1 MSDYFRQHM
10 YMKQEIPN
18 KIKEFLKKIGLD
30 DKESRVYIL
39 LLSNGP
45 HTASLI
51 ARACGLTRTN
61 AYDVIKKLE
70 EKGLCFNLGAQYG
83 RKIKA
88 NPPTELEAMLELK
101 EKEINHLQSNLREV
115 LPIFKSL
122 DSYKPML
129 QSEVSYFNGREG
141 VRKMIRMSLLSQE
154 KQLIIAGSELDM
166 IQALGEDFLI
176 DFHTRRTARKIQL
189 QALRPGKERGAHD
202 VFREDQKYA
211 REIRIRPEG
220 LIKLKS
226 TIIIW
231 DSYIAFCS
239 LSGDIFGTLIENE
252 SLAIM
257 LKSWFQFIWEKSK
270 TIKK

>member
-1 MSDYFRQHM
+1 
-10 YMKQEIPN
+10 MKQEIPK
-18 KIKEFLKKIGLD
+18 KIKEFLSKAGLD
-30 DKESRVYIL
+30 DKETRAYVF

-88 NPPTELEAMLELK
+88 NPPSELSEMLELK
-101 EKEINHLQSNLREV
+101 AKEVSRLKNDLHKI
-115 LPIFKSL
+115 LPIFNSL
-122 DSYKPML
+122 DSYKPAL
-129 QSEVSYFNGREG
+129 QSQVSYFKGREG
-141 VRKMIRMSLLSQE
+141 MRKMIRLSLQSQD
-154 KQLIIAGSELDM
+154 KHLVIAGSELDM
-166 IQALGEDFLI
+166 IEKLGEDFLI
-176 DFHTRRTARKIQL
+176 DFHTRRAARKISL
-189 QALRPGKERGAHD
+189 KALRPGKERGVHE
-202 VFREDQKYA
+202 VFKEDQKYQ

-239 LSGDIFGTLIENE
+239 LNGDIFGTLIENE

-257 LKSWFQFIWEKSK
+257 LKSWFEFIWNQSK
-270 TIKK
+270 LIK

>member
-1 MSDYFRQHM
+1 
-10 YMKQEIPN
+10 MKQEIPN
-18 KIKEFLKKIGLD
+18 KIKEFLNKAGLD
-30 DKESRVYIL
+30 DKETKAYIF

-70 EKGLCFNLGAQYG
+70 ARGLCFNLGAQYG

-88 NPPTELEAMLELK
+88 NPPTELDEILELK
-101 EKEINHLQSNLREV
+101 EKEISRLKNDLQEI
-115 LPIFKSL
+115 LPIFNSL
-122 DSYKPML
+122 DSYKPAL
-129 QSEVSYFNGREG
+129 QSQVSYFNGREG
-141 VRKMIRMSLLSQE
+141 VRKMIRMSLLSQD

-166 IQALGEDFLI
+166 IEKLGEDFLI
-176 DFHTRRTARKIQL
+176 DFHTRRVARKMQL
-189 QALRPGKERGAHD
+189 RALRPGKERGAHE
-202 VFREDQKYA
+202 VFKEDQKYL

-226 TIIIW
+226 TIIMW

-239 LSGDIFGTLIENE
+239 LSGDIFGTLVENE

-257 LKSWFQFIWEKSK
+257 LMSWFEFIWSKSSVIHK
-270 TIKK
+270 